1 MSDLLAR
8 TQLELLAHTLGAAP
22 ERINLLD
29 DLGAEKLSELRDLT
43 SAYLF
48 DALSP
53 IFARVSK
60 LAPLV
65 PDAIVVKVVPLA
77 VSPLIAGRAAGA
89 LGMDHPDRISG
100 ILRGMAPQY
109 MADAAPNI
117 DPRAIPAVAP
127 QLDVAVFLPAAELLL
142 ARRDYT
148 TASRFFEYATDQ
160 LIVELVVAIK
170 DLAGLAHT
178 IAMLPTDERLNAA
191 LHVIPA
197 ARCAQIVAH
206 AIGGN
211 AVLAALSIV
220 ARAEADLRTTLSA
233 HAIDS
238 LDDTGLAEVVRAAG
252 EGGGDAELRILCDA
266 LDAERRDRVHALA
279 GERPAVTWLLGERR
293 RDNGCFVVE

>member
-22 ERINLLD
+22 ESISLLD
-29 DLGAEKLSELRDLT
+29 DLDAEKLSELRDLT

-48 DALSP
+48 DSLSP

-65 PDAIVVKVVPLA
+65 PDSIVVKVVPLA

-89 LGMDHPDRISG
+89 LGIDHPGRIAG

-109 MADAAPNI
+109 MADAAPNM

-127 QLDVAVFLPAAELLL
+127 HLDVAAFLPAAELLL

-160 LIVELVVAIK
+160 LIVELVGAID

-191 LHVIPA
+191 IRVIPA
-197 ARCAQIVAH
+197 ARCKQIVAH
-206 AIGGN
+206 AMGGD
-211 AVLAALSIV
+211 ATLAALSIV
-220 ARAEADLRTTLSA
+220 SRAMASRRSAGRYCRVRILWRRSANLTMMTRMSSVMARSIFRKFSA
-233 HAIDS
+233 CFSS
-238 LDDTGLAEVVRAAG
+238 LDVNW
-252 EGGGDAELRILCDA
+252 I
-266 LDAERRDRVHALA
+266 
-279 GERPAVTWLLGERR
+279 
-293 RDNGCFVVE
+293 